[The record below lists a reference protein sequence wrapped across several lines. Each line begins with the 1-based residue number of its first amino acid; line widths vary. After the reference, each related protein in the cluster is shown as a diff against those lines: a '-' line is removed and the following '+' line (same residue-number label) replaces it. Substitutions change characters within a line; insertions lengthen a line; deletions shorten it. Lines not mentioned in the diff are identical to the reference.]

1 MAILCFFLVVTEKN
15 TTFAKE
21 MVHSEEEVMVMLRQA
36 VEEKVGRK
44 MKTPKDF
51 DFLRGYL
58 FDKSHEVVSTMTLKR
73 IWGYVQSDSKP
84 RESSID
90 PLAKLVGFAS
100 WEDYLNYIR
109 KQDEAT
115 ESETGEVES
124 QPAPEGIDKTER
136 EEADSDIQQG
146 KKDKRARQ
154 RRWLFVAAVIL
165 LAGMLLLGISRAGHS
180 ADINYTSFDSIP
192 PSGQRVL
199 HKGDDAFREISQY
212 LPLFGIENGDTA
224 YYRPVPNLK
233 KVFVWSPEYHHPV
246 WHNDG
251 DERQLLPTITEYW
264 EPLPGTQ
271 PYQTEE
277 YVSLANEKL
286 YFEHLEDDE
295 LRITFMRDLVD
306 SAYLFLG
313 IYRMDRE
320 QSSKKRIVWRRV
332 ADDCDLGNLHYLD
345 LLRK

>member
-1 MAILCFFLVVTEKN
+1 
-15 TTFAKE
+15 
-21 MVHSEEEVMVMLRQA
+21 
-36 VEEKVGRK
+36 

-51 DFLRGYL
+51 DFLRGFL
-58 FDKSHEVVSTMTLKR
+58 FDELHLVVSSMTLKR

-90 PLAKLVGFAS
+90 PLAQLVGFSS
-100 WEDYLNYIR
+100 WDDYLNHIR
-109 KQDEAT
+109 MQDDTA
-115 ESETGEVES
+115 ESETSEAEAQPTPYGTPQEGYEKQEDKEEKGNVE
-124 QPAPEGIDKTER
+124 EGVTEATFR
-136 EEADSDIQQG
+136 RKSAG
-146 KKDKRARQ
+146 RKPLLKR
-154 RRWLFVAAVIL
+154 WISMTAAVLTVALLIL
-165 LAGMLLLGISRAGHS
+165 AIVRMSRP
-180 ADINYTSFDSIP
+180 ADISYSTFDAIP
-192 PSGQRVL
+192 PSGKRVL

-212 LPLFGIENGDTA
+212 LPLFGIEEGDTA

-251 DERQLLPTITEYW
+251 DERQLMPTITEYW

-277 YVSLANEKL
+277 YVRLANEKL

-295 LRITFMRDLVD
+295 LRITFMRDIVD

-320 QSSKKRIVWRRV
+320 KSSKKRIVWRRV
-332 ADDCDLGNLHYLD
+332 ADDCDLGNLPYLEK
-345 LLRK
+345 LREEDAKFPEGMYNE